1 MRPMLRGVII
11 ATLLVLI
18 GVFGLLYHQ
27 RRRNNATNISSGAT
41 ASSTG
46 MAGMNMNENGSVKLT
61 AQQVAQFGVT
71 FGVVEQRTLTEET
84 RATGVVTFDE
94 AKLAQVAPKIGGF
107 IEHLYVDATGQPV
120 RRGQPLLDLY
130 SPDLVAAQ
138 QELLSARQLQRDIGR
153 GAVPGVAGNTTD
165 LLEGAK
171 RRLRLWD
178 ISDAQ
183 IEDVLRSGQVKH
195 ALTLFAPAG
204 GVVIEKKV
212 VQGQSISPGEQ
223 LYTIADLSDLW
234 VDVQLREADVASVR
248 QGSSA
253 DVELTGLPGRLV
265 KGRVAYVYPV
275 IDSAARTVR
284 ARVVVANS
292 SGLLKPGM
300 YASVRLRTPA
310 RSALT
315 VPSSAVLRTGD
326 RNVVFV
332 DMGNGELMPHDVEV
346 GRAAGDYVEVLA
358 GVEPGQR
365 VVTSAQFLLDSE
377 SNLGEVMKA
386 MMSQMSSGDLSTR
399 KKTVAPSDTGM
410 KDMPGMTMPAKR

>member
-1 MRPMLRGVII
+1 MRPLMRGAII
-11 ATLLVLI
+11 AMLLALI
-18 GVFGLLYHQ
+18 GVFALLYHQ
-27 RRRNNATNISSGAT
+27 RRQRTASNVSSGA
-41 ASSTG
+41 TG
-46 MAGMNMNENGSVKLT
+46 MAGMNMNDNGSVKLT

-71 FGVVEQRTLTEET
+71 FGVVEQHTLTDET

-94 AKLAQVAPKIGGF
+94 TKLAQVAPKIGGF
-107 IEHLYVDATGQPV
+107 VERLYVDATGQPV

-130 SPDLVAAQ
+130 SPDLLAAQ
-138 QELLSARQLQRDIGR
+138 QELLTARQLQRDIGR
-153 GAVPGVAGNTTD
+153 NAVPGVPGNTAD

-183 IEDVLRSGQVKH
+183 IEDVLRTGQVKH
-195 ALTLFAPAG
+195 ALTLFAPAS

-212 VQGQSISPGEQ
+212 VQGQSIAPGEQ
-223 LYTIADLSDLW
+223 LYTIGDLSDIW

-248 QGSSA
+248 LGSSA

-300 YASVRLRTPA
+300 YATVRLRTPS

-326 RNVVFV
+326 RNVIFV
-332 DMGNGELMPHDVEV
+332 DMGNGELMPHDVEL
-346 GRAAGDYVEVLA
+346 GRMAGDYTEVLA

-377 SNLGEVMKA
+377 SNLGEVMKS
-386 MMSQMSSGDLSTR
+386 MISQMSSGDLTTR
-399 KKTVAPSDTGM
+399 KKTVAPTDTGM
-410 KDMPGMTMPAKR
+410 KDTPGMTLPAKR